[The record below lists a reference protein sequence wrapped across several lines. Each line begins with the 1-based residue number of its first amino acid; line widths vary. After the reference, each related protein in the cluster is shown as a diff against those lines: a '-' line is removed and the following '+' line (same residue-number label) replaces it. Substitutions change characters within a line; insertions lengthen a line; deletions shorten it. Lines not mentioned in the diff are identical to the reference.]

1 MGDDIYVDLTKSVV
15 GTFMLVKEKEFPKV
29 ERVVFN
35 DPATVVMW
43 SDKTKTVVKS
53 RNEPFDPEKGLAMC
67 FAKKALGN
75 KGRYYETFKRW
86 LPGEVASC

>member
-1 MGDDIYVDLTKSVV
+1 MGDDIYINSTQGLS
-15 GTFMLVKEKEFPKV
+15 GRLIFVKEKEFPKV